1 MLIRLR
7 AGGYAGYAKMK
18 RPTISMK
25 PVPGLDRSNAIQRWH
40 SIVNA
45 MHFSL
50 DRSLLFK
57 AVERSLRTF
66 VRSFVRST
74 LRRSRNVTS

>member
-18 RPTISMK
+18 RPAISTK

-50 DRSLLFK
+50 DRSPLFK
-57 AVERSLRTF
+57 AVERSF
-66 VRSFVRST
+66 VRSFVRSI
-74 LRRSRNVTS
+74 RRSRNVTS